1 MGGSSHA
8 EVGLFAFGETIW
20 FAGKCYQIAT
30 IPVYGAESP
39 TGDHGANSEIKPAGR
54 WLIVS

>member
-8 EVGLFAFGETIW
+8 EVGLLAFGGAFW
-20 FAGKCYQIAT
+20 CVGKCYQIAT

-39 TGDHGANSEIKPAGR
+39 TGDHGANSEIKTEGR